1 MQFEFSTSGRIRF
14 GPGTISELPAAAR
27 TFGRRAFVVLGRD
40 KTRHAACI
48 DALES
53 AGSNCSLFSV
63 AGEPSVAIAREG
75 AALARG
81 ADVVIGIGGGSVLD
95 TAKAI
100 AALAANP
107 GDVLDYLEVVGR
119 GEPLVNDPLPCI
131 AVPTTSGTG
140 SEVTRNAVLAADGV
154 KASLRHVGMLPK
166 VAIVDPDLAVG
177 LPAPITASTGLD
189 AITQLIE
196 PYVSRRANPMTDA
209 IALEGL
215 RLAVRALPRAY
226 RDPRDREARAGMACA
241 ATMSGM
247 ALANAGL
254 GVVHGFAAPIGGAFP
269 APHGA
274 VCAALLSHGMRAN
287 IQAAESTVLQRY
299 AVVARIL
306 TGDADA
312 TPDDGVPAVS
322 RMVGEMAIPGLA
334 AYGVHDRDLDGLCE
348 RAARASSMKANP
360 VDLSLAQLREVLE
373 RAL

>member
-40 KTRHAACI
+40 KTRHAPRI
-48 DALES
+48 DALEG
-53 AGSNCSLFSV
+53 AGFTCALFSV
-63 AGEPSVAIAREG
+63 SGEPSVKIAREG
-75 AALARG
+75 AALARE

-95 TAKAI
+95 ASKAI
-100 AALAANP
+100 AALARNP

-119 GEPLVNDPLPCI
+119 GQPLTVDPLPCI
-131 AVPTTSGTG
+131 AVPTTAGTG
-140 SEVTRNAVLAADGV
+140 SEVTRNAVLGVDGV
-154 KASLRHVGMLPK
+154 KASLRHLGMLPR

-196 PYVSRRANPMTDA
+196 PYVSRRANPITDA
-209 IALEGL
+209 ISLEGL
-215 RLAVRALPRAY
+215 RFAVRALSRAY
-226 RDPRDREARAGMACA
+226 RDPHDLEARAGMACA
-241 ATMSGM
+241 AVMSGM

-254 GVVHGFAAPIGGAFP
+254 GVVHGLAAPVGGAFP

-287 IQAAESTVLQRY
+287 IRAAESTVLQRY
-299 AVVARIL
+299 AAVARIL
-306 TGDADA
+306 TGDAGA
-312 TPDDGVPAVS
+312 TSDDGVLAVS
-322 RMVGEMAIPGLA
+322 RMVADMAIPGLA
-334 AYGVHDRDLDGLCE
+334 AYGVSDQDLDGLCV

-360 VDLSLAQLREVLE
+360 VDLSLTQLREVLE

>member
-1 MQFEFSTSGRIRF
+1 
-14 GPGTISELPAAAR
+14 
-27 TFGRRAFVVLGRD
+27 VLGRD

-215 RLAVRALPRAY
+215 RLAVRALRRAY

-274 VCAALLSHGMRAN
+274 VCAALLAHGMRAN
-287 IQAAESTVLQRY
+287 ILAAEGTVLQRY

-312 TPDDGVPAVS
+312 TPDDGVLAVS

-334 AYGVHDRDLDGLCE
+334 AYGIRDRDLDGLCE